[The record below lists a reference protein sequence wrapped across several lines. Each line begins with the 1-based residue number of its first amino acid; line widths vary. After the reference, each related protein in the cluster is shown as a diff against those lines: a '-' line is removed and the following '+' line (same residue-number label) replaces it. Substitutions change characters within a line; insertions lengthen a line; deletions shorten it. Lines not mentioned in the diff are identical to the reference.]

1 MGVSQREFAALWGK
15 SRGAVQKAI
24 ASGRIRLESDGTINP
39 DKALASLATETDP
52 AQVRT
57 KASAAQKVKAVPEAA
72 IRAIGDTLRE
82 SGQANTGGGTTFV
95 QARTANEVLKAQ
107 ERRVK
112 LQRLKGELVD
122 RAQAVSLI
130 YRLARQ
136 ERDAWQM
143 WPTRVAAA
151 LAAEIGADT
160 HQVQVALEKLVREHL
175 QQLADV
181 KIELRP

>member
-39 DKALASLATETDP
+39 DKALASLATNTDP
-52 AQVRT
+52 TQVRT
-57 KASAAQKVKAVPEAA
+57 KASAAPKVKAVPEAA
-72 IRAIGDTLRE
+72 VRAVGDTLRE
-82 SGQANTGGGTTFV
+82 TGQAPVAGGGTTFL

-122 RAQAVSLI
+122 RAQAIALV
-130 YRLARQ
+130 YRLAHQ
-136 ERDAWQM
+136 ERDAWQL
-143 WPTRVAAA
+143 WPARVAAT

-160 HQVQVALEKLVREHL
+160 HTVQNALSKLVRE
-175 QQLADV
+175 QLSDLAEL
-181 KIELRP
+181 KIELR